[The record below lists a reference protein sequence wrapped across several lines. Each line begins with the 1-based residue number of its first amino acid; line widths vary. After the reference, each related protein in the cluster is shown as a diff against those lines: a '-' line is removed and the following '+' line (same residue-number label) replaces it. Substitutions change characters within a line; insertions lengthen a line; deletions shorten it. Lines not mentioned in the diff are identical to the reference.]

1 MDDNRSAELSGGRL
15 NFFVIH
21 TRHLTSMHT
30 WLQGRRCINAINMW
44 MNVDL
49 NHEDIYIY
57 TIIYIPCITSN
68 YSICIIIIVICLR
81 QIAKQARVHC

>member
-21 TRHLTSMHT
+21 MRHLTSMHT
-30 WLQGRRCINAINMW
+30 WLQGRRCINVTNMW

-49 NHEDIYIY
+49 NHED
-57 TIIYIPCITSN
+57 IYIPCITSN